1 MYYSDS
7 NEIAS
12 MIGVMLFAGLALTF
26 MLIGYVVSSIFLSF
40 MFKKANVDMW
50 KAWVPFYN
58 SWVMFE
64 LAGYKGW
71 LAIAALVAAPLLAG
85 IPFIG
90 FVISVAVFILMIM
103 VAVNL
108 QRAYSKQPVFALLYV
123 FLPIVWF
130 GILAFDRSEYDA
142 EKLAPVTPASFA
154 K

>member
-12 MIGVMLFAGLALTF
+12 LIGVMLFAGLALTF

-90 FVISVAVFILMIM
+90 FIISVAVLILMIM
-103 VAVNL
+103 VAINL
-108 QRAYSKQPVFALLYV
+108 QRAYSKEPVFVLLYI

-130 GILAFDRSEYDA
+130 GILAFDRSAYNA
-142 EKLAPVTPASFA
+142 EKLTPVTPESFA